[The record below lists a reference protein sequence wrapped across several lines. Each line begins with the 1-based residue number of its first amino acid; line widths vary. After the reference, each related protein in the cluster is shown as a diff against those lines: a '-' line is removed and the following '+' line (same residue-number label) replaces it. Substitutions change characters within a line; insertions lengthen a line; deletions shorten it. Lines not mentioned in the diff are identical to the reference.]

1 MNDIDILVEKS
12 ETYMQSA
19 QALIGLK
26 DYESA
31 VSRTYYAMFYLTQ
44 ALLLTQ
50 NAQASTHTGVNS
62 QFSLLFVKTGVFP
75 KEFGRYLSY
84 AAQRR
89 STSDYE
95 IYNRI
100 DKETA
105 EDLIKTADIFN
116 TKLKEYLVKNGYW
129 TNG

>member
-1 MNDIDILVEKS
+1 
-12 ETYMQSA
+12 
-19 QALIGLK
+19 
-26 DYESA
+26 
-31 VSRTYYAMFYLTQ
+31 
-44 ALLLTQ
+44 
-50 NAQASTHTGVNS
+50 
-62 QFSLLFVKTGVFP
+62 
-75 KEFGRYLSY
+75 LSY

-116 TKLKEYLVKNGYW
+116 TTLKEYLVKNGYW
-129 TNG
+129 TKE

>member
-62 QFSLLFVKTGVFP
+62 QFSLLFVKTGVLP

-129 TNG
+129 TNR